1 MDYIEIVEMAE
12 EGKDTIKLA
21 IQELE
26 DNSKFNKIVKDLEA
40 IISELE
46 DIMEECEE
54 DARKQNEEEKSY
66 MNSMYERMV
75 R

>member
-12 EGKDTIKLA
+12 EGKGTIKLA

-26 DNSKFNKIVKDLEA
+26 DNKMFDKIVKDLEA
-40 IISELE
+40 TISELE
-46 DIMEECEE
+46 GIIEEYAEE
-54 DARKQNEEEKSY
+54 ASRQNDNEKEY